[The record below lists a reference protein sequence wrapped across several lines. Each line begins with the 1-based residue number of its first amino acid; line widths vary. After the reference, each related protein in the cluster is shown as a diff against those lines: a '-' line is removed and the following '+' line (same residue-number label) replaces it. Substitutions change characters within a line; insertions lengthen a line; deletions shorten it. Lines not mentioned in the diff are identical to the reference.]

1 MGQVAANLTPMP
13 FITELASHRFP
24 EFCVYIYGRCWRK
37 KVTTLSSL
45 DSLTARVCLI
55 YMTRCHN
62 CGREIGA
69 GLVCPYCRAHNP
81 PVIFVSGASV
91 STPPVAQRYIS
102 PTHIIVGLCVL
113 VFLAMVFTG
122 ASPLNPTREQL
133 LRWGANWGPLSLGAQ
148 PWRILTSNYVHVG
161 IIHLGF
167 NMWCLWNLGQL
178 AERILGRLNFVVLY
192 TICGLAG
199 SLASLWWH
207 PMVVGAGASGAI
219 FGLAGAS
226 IAAFYLGHLPIPKA
240 AMQATMRSLLTF
252 VGYNLLFGLTPGID
266 NSAHIGGLVAGVVM
280 GGALSKHILV
290 SPANRRTWARLTWIT
305 MAAILFFA
313 YSGLRRLYP
322 QMPLLANPQFVA
334 AQQIATAKRLLQQR
348 QVDDAIGQLQDVV
361 VELPKAPEPHN
372 LLGQAY
378 LMQRKPDQA
387 ISEFQE
393 ALRLDPQY
401 GEAAAGL
408 GTAYLAKGMKPEA
421 EAAFQKATE
430 LGFTRN

>member
-1 MGQVAANLTPMP
+1 MP

-69 GLVCPYCRAHNP
+69 GVVCPYCRAHNP
-81 PVIFVSGASV
+81 PVIVSGASG

-122 ASPLNPTREQL
+122 ASPLSPTREQL
-133 LRWGANWGPLSLGAQ
+133 LRWGANWGPLSLGTQ

-161 IIHLGF
+161 IIHLAF

-178 AERILGRLNFVVLY
+178 AERILGRLNFVMLY
-192 TICGLAG
+192 TFCGLAG

-226 IAAFYLGHLPIPKA
+226 IAVFYLGHLPIA
-240 AMQATMRSLLTF
+240 RSAIQGTMRSLMTF

-266 NSAHIGGLVAGVVM
+266 NSAHIGGLVAGLGM
-280 GGALSKHILV
+280 GAALSKHILV
-290 SPANRRTWARLTWIT
+290 APEVRRAWAGITWIV
-305 MAAILFFA
+305 MVVALLLANHAI
-313 YSGLRRLYP
+313 RRMYP
-322 QMPLLANPQFVA
+322 QMPLLANPQV
-334 AQQIATAKRLLQQR
+334 IATQQLVVAKRALQQR
-348 QVDDAIGQLQDVV
+348 RLDDAIAALQNVI
-361 VELPKAPEPHN
+361 EEAPQAPEPRY
-372 LLGQAY
+372 LLGEAY
-378 LMQRKPDQA
+378 LMQRQPDKA
-387 ISEFQE
+387 ITAFQE
-393 ALRLDPQY
+393 ALKLDPEYAQA
-401 GEAAAGL
+401 EAGL
-408 GTAYLAKGMKPEA
+408 GSAYLANDMKLEA
-421 EAAFQKATE
+421 EQAFKRAAE
-430 LGFTRN
+430 LGY

>member
-1 MGQVAANLTPMP
+1 M
-13 FITELASHRFP
+13 
-24 EFCVYIYGRCWRK
+24 
-37 KVTTLSSL
+37 
-45 DSLTARVCLI
+45 
-55 YMTRCHN
+55 
-62 CGREIGA
+62 
-69 GLVCPYCRAHNP
+69 
-81 PVIFVSGASV
+81 
-91 STPPVAQRYIS
+91 S
-102 PTHIIVGLCVL
+102 PTLIIVGLCVL
-113 VFLAMVFTG
+113 VYLAMVFTG
-122 ASPLNPTREQL
+122 TSPLSPTREQL
-133 LRWGANWGPLSLGAQ
+133 LRWGANWGPLSLGRQ

-226 IAAFYLGHLPIPKA
+226 IAAFYMGHLPIPKT
-240 AMQATMRSLLTF
+240 AMQGTMRSLLTF

-266 NSAHIGGLVAGVVM
+266 NSAHIGGLIAGLVM
-280 GGALSKHILV
+280 GGALSKHIMV
-290 SPANRRTWARLTWIT
+290 SQETRRTWARLTWLT

-313 YSGLRRLYP
+313 YVGVRRMYP

-334 AQQIATAKRLLQQR
+334 AQQIASARRFLQQR
-348 QVDDAIGQLQDVV
+348 RVDEAVTQLQDVV
-361 VELPKAPEPHN
+361 EEVPKAPEPHN

-378 LMQRKPDQA
+378 LLQRKPDQA
-387 ISEFQE
+387 IVEFQE
-393 ALRLDPQY
+393 ALKLDPQY

-421 EAAFQKATE
+421 EAAFQKAAE
-430 LGFTRN
+430 LGYTGD